1 MNNPFAQAL
10 SAALSFAVVSHEVSR
25 DGAAAGFVYR
35 EAPVFEQDSGWRVFS
50 GGESDEYVAD
60 AAHFDTL
67 PLNEVLAEHP
77 ELADLMQESEGAWEW
92 DEESQTFAA
101 VADWQPQG

>member
-1 MNNPFAQAL
+1 MTNPFAQAL
-10 SAALSFAVVSHEVSR
+10 SAALSYAVVSHEVSR
-25 DGAAAGFVYR
+25 LGAAVGFVYR

-67 PLNEVLAEHP
+67 PLNEVLAGHP
-77 ELADLMQESEGAWEW
+77 ELAALMNEKAGAWEW
-92 DEESQTFAA
+92 DEGAQAFVT
-101 VADWQPQG
+101 VADWQPQ